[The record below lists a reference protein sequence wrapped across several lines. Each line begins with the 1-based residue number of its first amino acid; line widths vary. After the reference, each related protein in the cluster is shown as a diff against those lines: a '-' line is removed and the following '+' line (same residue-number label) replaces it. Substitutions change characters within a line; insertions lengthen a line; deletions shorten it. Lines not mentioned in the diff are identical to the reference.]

1 MTSKARYLVAAVGVL
16 HLAFMVAEVGFW
28 TTLVPKLKI
37 YEEAQAAA
45 TAAVGK
51 NMGAYN
57 GIFGLLLLCV
67 AWNAPELGAGPG
79 KAFATWVLVGVFVAG
94 VVGGLT
100 IKWTIPV
107 FQSVPALIALA
118 TLRRASESAKPS

>member
-1 MTSKARYLVAAVGVL
+1 MGLVAAVGIL
-16 HLAFMVAEVGFW
+16 HVAFMVAEVGFW

-37 YEEAQAAA
+37 YGEAQAAA
-45 TAAVGK
+45 TAEVGK

-57 GIFGLLLLCV
+57 GIFGLLLLWL
-67 AWNAPELGAGPG
+67 AWKAPELGARPAR
-79 KAFATWVLVGVFVAG
+79 AFATSLLAGVVVAG

-100 IKWTIPV
+100 IRWTIPV

-118 TLRRASESAKPS
+118 TLWSASESPKR

>member
-1 MTSKARYLVAAVGVL
+1 MTSKARFLVATVGIFHV
-16 HLAFMVAEVGFW
+16 AFMVAEVGFW
-28 TTLVPKLKI
+28 TTLVPKLNI
-37 YEEAQAAA
+37 YDEAHAVA
-45 TAAVGK
+45 TADVGK

-57 GIFGLLLLCV
+57 GIFGVLLIWL
-67 AWNAPELGAGPG
+67 AWKAPELGARPA
-79 KAFATWVLVGVFVAG
+79 KAFATWILVGVVVAG

-118 TLRRASESAKPS
+118 TLWSASESPKPR